1 MTYILI
7 AILAVALIWVATTYN
22 FFVSSKARVKA
33 AVQEIGNQLKRQ
45 SSLIPNLVSSV
56 KGFMKQEKGIFK
68 NLTDARKLIETNDL
82 KNLDKSQD
90 LINKALN
97 SIRVIVESNPEIK
110 SQELVSNLMNELRDT
125 ADKLMYSRRT
135 LIDLSADYN
144 TAISVIPG
152 IWFASIFGFKEEIG
166 LEAPTSGQ
174 HPVFKSC
181 RIDAGDMLL
190 EGTDSSKFTELVNCS
205 NIDVLKQR

>member
-1 MTYILI
+1 MIIPLI
-7 AILAVALIWVATTYN
+7 IITVIALYVVSFYNKLRTTK
-22 FFVSSKARVKA
+22 VRIKASI
-33 AVQEIGNQLKRQ
+33 QEIGNQLKRQ

-68 NLTDARKLIETNDL
+68 DLTDARKLIETNNL

-97 SIRVIVESNPEIK
+97 SIKVIVESNPEIK

-152 IWFASIFGFKEEIG
+152 IWFASIFGFKEEKG
-166 LEAPTSGQ
+166 LETPTSGQ
-174 HPVFKSC
+174 HLSVS
-181 RIDAGDMLL
+181 A
-190 EGTDSSKFTELVNCS
+190 TDTQTPEVKLN
-205 NIDVLKQR
+205 

>member
-1 MTYILI
+1 MAIPFIIVI
-7 AILAVALIWVATTYN
+7 ALVLYLVGFYN
-22 FFVSSKARVKA
+22 KLKTIKVRIKAS
-33 AVQEIGNQLKRQ
+33 VQEIGNQLKRQ
-45 SSLIPNLVSSV
+45 SSLIPSLVNSV
-56 KGFMKQEKGIFK
+56 KGFMKQEEGIFK
-68 NLTDARKLIETNDL
+68 NLTDARKLIETNNL

-97 SIRVIVESNPEIK
+97 SIKIIVESNPEIK

-152 IWFASIFGFKEEIG
+152 IWFASIFGFKEEKG

-174 HPVFKSC
+174 HLSVSV
-181 RIDAGDMLL
+181 
-190 EGTDSSKFTELVNCS
+190 TDTKTPEVKLN
-205 NIDVLKQR
+205 